1 VPDNKSYAF
10 FKGNFVPME
19 EAKVSIMNHTFM
31 YGTGVFEGIRA
42 YWNGEQEELY
52 LFRLHE
58 HFERMFDSMKIM
70 HMAIK
75 YSMPELCRIVVE
87 LLARNAPKT
96 DMYVRPCAYKD
107 SERIGPSL
115 EDVPT
120 EICIFTVPFGDYF
133 HGAPGLK
140 VCTSSW
146 RRVEDNAI
154 PARGKIVGA
163 YANTALAKTD
173 AILAGFDDCIVLSEN
188 GHVSEGSA
196 MNLFLVKDGVLH
208 TPTTFDNI
216 LEGVTRAT
224 VFELAE
230 TELKVKAVGRSIDR
244 SELYTADELF
254 VCGTGAQI
262 TPVVE
267 IDRRPINDGKPG
279 PLTTLVHDQY
289 ISICRGTNPKFSQW
303 RTPVYKKSIADPAS
317 KGKVATKSQ

>member
-75 YSMPELCRIVVE
+75 YSMP
-87 LLARNAPKT
+87 
-96 DMYVRPCAYKD
+96 
-107 SERIGPSL
+107 ERIGPSL